1 MKPPTLS
8 ETLFSLKSYAAAVLA
23 LYLAMRMGL
32 PRPFWAM
39 TTAYVV
45 SSPLA
50 GAVRSK
56 AVYRVTGTTLGSA
69 MALAAVPLLAN
80 APELLSLAFALW
92 VGLCLYISLLD
103 RTPRSYLF
111 MLAGYTAALIGFPAV
126 TQPELIFDTS
136 LARVEEI
143 LLGIA
148 CATLIHSLVMPQG
161 IGPVLVSRVQ
171 RAYDDAQRWIAD
183 TLGGKADIGQ
193 LDRRKLAADVTDLRL
208 MATHL
213 PFDTSHLRWTSNA
226 IHAVQDR
233 ISLMMPLLS
242 AIEDR
247 LAVLRAMPAGLAR
260 GWETVMRD
268 VAAWIGDPPARDPA
282 RLAGLVRTIDANH
295 PAVSPDMGW
304 REMVELSLGSRL
316 KALIHAYADSG
327 ALRTHIEAGLHDAH
341 SDAIREQPSSPRV
354 LHTDRGL
361 ALLSA
366 FAATVAILA
375 CCLFWIATAWQAGSG
390 AALMAAIF
398 CCLFA
403 TMDNPVPAIQVF
415 LKFTL
420 LSIPCSAFYLLVV
433 LPAVHSFEMLVLTTA
448 PLFLLLGVQI
458 ARPPTT
464 GRAMAFLFGV
474 TSALAMHDTQTAD
487 LVSFANSMLAQVA
500 GIVAAAV
507 CTRLFRTIS
516 ADRSA
521 LRLLRANWRELAE
534 LGRADSARNIVVT
547 EISARMLDRLALLAP
562 RMAAARANADLRGAD
577 VLADLRVGLNM
588 TQLLRLQPELDRE
601 QVRVRPLL
609 AALSSF
615 FAGRRLPT
623 QRPAPDLLARIDALL
638 RAVCALPASNAQRD
652 AVAALCGIRRDLHP
666 DADDYRPASS
676 LPEPD
681 HVR

>member
-56 AVYRVTGTTLGSA
+56 AVYRITGTTLGTA

-126 TQPELIFDTS
+126 AQPEQIFDTS

-143 LLGIA
+143 LLGIT
-148 CATLIHSLVMPQG
+148 CATLLHSLVMPQG

-171 RAYDDAQRWIAD
+171 RTYDDAQRWIAD
-183 TLGGKADIGQ
+183 TLAGKSDVGQ

-247 LAVLRAMPAGLAR
+247 LAVLRAMPTGLAR
-260 GWETVMRD
+260 RWETVMRD
-268 VAAWIGDPPARDPA
+268 VAAWTGDPQPRDPA
-282 RLAGLVRTIDANH
+282 RLAGLVRAIDANH
-295 PAVSPDMGW
+295 PVVSPDMGW
-304 REMVELSLGSRL
+304 RDMVELSLGSRL
-316 KALIHAYADSG
+316 KALINAYADSS
-327 ALRTHIEAGLHDAH
+327 ALRTHIEAGLHDAR
-341 SDAIREQPSSPRV
+341 SGPLREQPSSPRV

-403 TMDNPVPAIQVF
+403 TMDNPVPAIRVF

-448 PLFLLLGVQI
+448 PLFLLLGVLI

-516 ADRSA
+516 ADHGA

-534 LGRADSARNIVVT
+534 LGRADSARNIAVT

-562 RMAAARANADLRGAD
+562 RLAAARANADLRGAD
-577 VLADLRVGLNM
+577 VLADLRIGLNM
-588 TQLLRLQPELDRE
+588 TQLLRLRPELDRE
-601 QVRVRPLL
+601 QLSVRPLL

-623 QRPAPDLLARIDALL
+623 QRPAADLLARIDVLL
-638 RAVCALPASNAQRD
+638 RAVCALPASIAQRD
-652 AVAALCGIRRDLHP
+652 AVAALCGIRRDLYP
-666 DADDYRPASS
+666 DADDYQSAPS